1 MLRPLSAALQE
12 KGMDLVECLKLVDAV
27 ISVLEDMRANYDQE
41 FAELMAKAAAM
52 AAQLNTELRKPRLP
66 SRAAHRS
73 TAGQDL
79 TVEGYFR
86 ASVFVPAV
94 DAVLADTKDRFGEH
108 QRKAFLLSQ
117 LLPANV
123 NGVTWEQLEPVFAQY
138 ASLIEESAEQLRAEF
153 RVWSA
158 MWTNRSDAEI
168 PVTAIGALNECS
180 RRTFP
185 AVHRLLEVLA
195 VLPVTTAEAE
205 RLFSKVTRTLTALL
219 ATMGEDRL
227 EALILCQAHRER
239 LPATEAVVDRFA
251 TAGAR
256 RLNFRLSL

>member
-1 MLRPLSAALQE
+1 MQ
-12 KGMDLVECLKLVDAV
+12 KK
-27 ISVLEDMRANYDQE
+27 
-41 FAELMAKAAAM
+41 
-52 AAQLNTELRKPRLP
+52 
-66 SRAAHRS
+66 
-73 TAGQDL
+73 
-79 TVEGYFR
+79 
-86 ASVFVPAV
+86 
-94 DAVLADTKDRFGEH
+94 H

-180 RRTFP
+180 RRAFP

-205 RLFSKVTRTLTALL
+205 RLFSKVTRTLTALR